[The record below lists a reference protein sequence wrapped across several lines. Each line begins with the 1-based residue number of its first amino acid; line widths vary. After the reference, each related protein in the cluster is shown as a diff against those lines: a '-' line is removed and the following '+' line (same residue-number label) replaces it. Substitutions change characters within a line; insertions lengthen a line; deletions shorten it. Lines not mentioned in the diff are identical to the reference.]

1 MTLERFWIILV
12 KRWMLIVTCFL
23 VVGIGTYI
31 GSKLITPLYQSTILV
46 QVALQAQ
53 NPSDVNSLLASD
65 QLVQTESQ
73 LAVSNPV
80 LQEVASHYKG
90 LTADQLAKEVTSTV
104 RLNTQL
110 FEIDVQD
117 PSPTRAATLANDIAA
132 TLIAQQLKASQE
144 NYTTAIQ
151 QTQTDLNN
159 TQHQIDSSTTNLGQ
173 LEAQKAAD
181 SLNQGVFQRDPQ
193 LVKQEAALQAQ
204 INALQTELNSLQQHY
219 NDRETVLAQLQLTA
233 AQNSNFL
240 RVVQAAVPGRS
251 PVSPLVLFNTAAGL
265 VAGMLLGILLAI
277 LFEQLDTRVRTAQ
290 VITEVLGWP
299 VLTTVWQQDAKKEA
313 LVNPANQDA
322 NVESYRI
329 LRTNIGFSTIDK
341 PLHSLVVTSA
351 LPRDGKSVIAAN
363 LAIFMARAGK
373 QTLLIDADL
382 HRPTQHTL
390 FNLPPDRMGL
400 SNALLAFSLTGTNKA
415 GTPSDLQ
422 FPPFSLDRRG
432 VASQLAQGGI
442 AEREQLQKN
451 GEMPRSGF
459 QFQSP
464 TLQALN
470 SMEADNVSLGPFVH
484 AVGIPNLW
492 VMPSGQLPPNPSELF
507 DSKAMQRFLGVIANC
522 GVEMVIFD
530 TPPLLGLSDTSILAS
545 KVDGVLAVIDMSRAT
560 KRKLEHLK
568 TALAKTG
575 VNVLGC
581 VANKHR
587 RRRNS
592 SVYSYYY
599 YEVYEQK
606 GSPGQGNNRQF
617 SPLPPA
623 TTYQGGVASQLP
635 QRGVA
640 QREQLYMN
648 DERWNPAWGAGNSE
662 YQVEQGKSFN

>member
-1 MTLERFWIILV
+1 MTLERFWIIVV

-65 QLVQTESQ
+65 QLVQTESL

-90 LTADQLAKEVTSTV
+90 LTADQLAREVTSTV

-132 TLIAQQLKASQE
+132 TLIAHQLKASQG

-151 QTQTDLNN
+151 QTQTDLND
-159 TQHQIDSSTTNLGQ
+159 TQHKISSDTAKLGQ
-173 LEAQKAAD
+173 LQAQKAAD
-181 SLNQGVFQRDPQ
+181 SLNQGLQRDPQ
-193 LVKQEAALQAQ
+193 LVRQEATLQAQ

-219 NDRETVLAQLQLTA
+219 NERETVLAQLQLTA

-251 PVSPLVLFNTAAGL
+251 PVSPQVLFNTAAGL

-277 LFEQLDTRVRTAQ
+277 LFEQIDTRVRTAEA
-290 VITEVLGWP
+290 ITQVLGWP
-299 VLTTVWQQDAKKEA
+299 VLTTVWQQDARKGA
-313 LVNPANQDA
+313 LVNPANRNA

-351 LPRDGKSVIAAN
+351 LPRDGKSMIAAN

-390 FNLPPDRMGL
+390 FNLPADRMGL
-400 SNALLAFSLTGTNKA
+400 SNALLAFSLPGMNKA
-415 GTPSDLQ
+415 RTPSNLQ
-422 FPPFSLDRRG
+422 SPPSSSDRRV
-432 VASQLAQGGI
+432 VASQLSQGGI
-442 AEREQLQKN
+442 AELEQVYKN
-451 GEMPRSGF
+451 NGMLRSGF

-470 SMEADNVSLGPFVH
+470 SMETDNVSLGPFVH
-484 AVGIPNLW
+484 TVGIPNLW
-492 VMPSGQLPPNPSELF
+492 VMPGGQLPPNPAELL
-507 DSKAMQRFLGVIANC
+507 DSKAMQRFLMAIANC

-530 TPPLLGLSDTSILAS
+530 TPPLLGLSDTNILAS
-545 KVDGVLAVIDMSRAT
+545 KVDGVLAVIDMTRAT
-560 KRKLEHLK
+560 KGKLEHLK
-568 TALAKTG
+568 AALAKTG

-587 RRRNS
+587 RRRDS

-599 YEVYEQK
+599 FQVDEQK
-606 GSPGQGNNRQF
+606 GSQEQSNLIIHQGVQ
-617 SPLPPA
+617 
-623 TTYQGGVASQLP
+623 
-635 QRGVA
+635 
-640 QREQLYMN
+640 
-648 DERWNPAWGAGNSE
+648 
-662 YQVEQGKSFN
+662 